1 VSDQSLLH
9 FLKKKV
15 YTHDALPMSA
25 IANRQLKTHSLQGY
39 PDLFAGH
46 SVLIDFHC
54 DDRKVES
61 SDFVPLERNVLDCWV
76 PKYSTFVLDRFHWVD
91 CSAVDRW
98 DEFHVS
104 QMYYW

>member
-1 VSDQSLLH
+1 
-9 FLKKKV
+9 
-15 YTHDALPMSA
+15 MSA

-46 SVLIDFHC
+46 SVLIDFHR

-91 CSAVDRW
+91 CFAVDRW